1 MNRSTPLF
9 RWTARLALLLLTHQ
23 ALPVMAQGDGDGR
36 TLSPGDEVAL
46 TVPGRPEL
54 DSDLLL
60 DAAGR
65 VTIEQ
70 VGEVSL
76 AGLTVDEASEVL
88 RQRLRLFYPSIDN
101 LTLEL
106 RSASQMLV
114 YVIGAVR
121 APGHYEFASPPSVWE
136 LVRSA
141 GGPADDA
148 DLAVARIIRQERGTT
163 TVFSLD
169 LSGMMAGNDVP
180 SFRLRNGD
188 TLAIPG
194 RSGDGTATVP
204 GNDGV
209 QVFGGVAEPVTVPI
223 KEPTLL
229 MDVLMRAGAPTDTAN
244 LEKVWWV
251 HRAGGG
257 YVSSDVNVRSFIEA
271 GDPAGNPLVH
281 PGDTIEVEITR
292 PSWVTT
298 YLPLILGTIA
308 TAATVVLA
316 WDRVTQD

>member
-1 MNRSTPLF
+1 MNRGTRTF
-9 RWTARLALLLLTHQ
+9 RWTGHLALALLLLQTVP
-23 ALPVMAQGDGDGR
+23 LVAQDGGGGP
-36 TLSPGDEVAL
+36 TLAAGDEIAL

-54 DSDLLL
+54 DGDLVL

-76 AGLTVDEASEVL
+76 AGLTIDEASQVL

-101 LTLEL
+101 LDLEL
-106 RSASQMLV
+106 RSASHVLL
-114 YVIGAVR
+114 YIIGAVR
-121 APGHYEFASPPSVWE
+121 APGHYEFSSIPSVWE
-136 LVRSA
+136 LVRAA
-141 GGPADDA
+141 GGPSDDA
-148 DLAVARIIRQERGTT
+148 DLAVSRIIRQEQGNT
-163 TVFSLD
+163 TVFSVD
-169 LSGMMAGNDVP
+169 LSGMMTGGDVP
-180 SFRLRNGD
+180 SFRLRNSD

-194 RSGDGTATVP
+194 VAGDASPTVP

-244 LEKVWWV
+244 LKQVWWV

-257 YVSSDVNVRSFIEA
+257 YVSNDINVRAFLEA

-281 PGDTIEVEITR
+281 PGDTIEVGIER
-292 PSWVTT
+292 PGWVTQ